1 MSFALNWLID
11 SATAG
16 TLLSATGL
24 LVLPVLRRAGLKQ
37 RWGEAIIAAC
47 MMAALLA
54 LIPGRPQL
62 SLSLI
67 HLGSNPP
74 PRAGIAGHQLHIGP
88 LAVRAAS
95 SSAALPEA
103 AAQSGSTN
111 HTATLATSLIH
122 RLTAYF
128 GAGGLWWLPIIYLC
142 GVLFMV
148 ARVAIGQ
155 WILWRLRA
163 TAWPATAA
171 AQQQWNKLLDHWRNF
186 RFSRRPRLLVAPNI
200 RSPMTFGIWRPV
212 VLIPRGL
219 CDGPNTLELQAVL
232 LHELAHIRRRDA
244 LTDAVAVIVGVF
256 FFYQPLLW
264 WLRRKVR
271 LYREYVADQQAAKG
285 MASPDC
291 YANCLL
297 ELARSRG
304 PLLEWPRP
312 ATPLLGSHSEFYR
325 RMRQLLR
332 HPTPPTCESTAQVH
346 WLLGTAITMAIVTA
360 TITLRAGAGV
370 PLWSQSSMMAMADIH
385 ANAAHTAFSPKRST
399 FNPAVLVERGTAYL
413 LRHQGPQ
420 GQWLGRYGPA
430 VTALVVKALVVSGH
444 SLTSRPVRS
453 ALTFIESCRRSDG
466 GFYSNV
472 EPIYNTAIVLRT
484 LSSLSPHRFRR
495 QIDRGLHFLQ
505 SAQAVAAPAANHP
518 GTPWLNGRSLHVALN
533 DELTMEALRG
543 AGLPAGDA
551 AVQQALA
558 MLRRN
563 SARIDKALDPQE
575 RSADEILQNYGL
587 LTYAQLKSMIYAGL
601 SRNDPR
607 VQRLVHWIRRHYTLK
622 VNPDGDNSRGR
633 YYYYLTFAKALRA
646 YGSATITD
654 AQGVKHHWRRELY
667 RQLAPRRPAN
677 GSWANHRSSAYLE
690 GNPLLATTYAV
701 LTLEQLQDP
710 RR

>member
-1 MSFALNWLID
+1 MNFTLDWIID

-16 TLLSATGL
+16 TILCTGGL
-24 LVLPVLRRAGLKQ
+24 LVLALLRGSALKQ
-37 RWGEAIIAAC
+37 RWGEAIMVAC
-47 MMAALLA
+47 TMAAFLA

-67 HLGSNPP
+67 HLRATPAP
-74 PRAGIAGHQLHIGP
+74 LAAPTQPRLHIGP
-88 LAVRAAS
+88 LADHAANSRPALPAAPQSAGQGTNISAAS
-95 SSAALPEA
+95 LTQRLINCLG
-103 AAQSGSTN
+103 QS
-111 HTATLATSLIH
+111 
-122 RLTAYF
+122 
-128 GAGGLWWLPIIYLC
+128 GLWWLPILYSFGL
-142 GVLFMV
+142 LFMLV
-148 ARVAIGQ
+148 RVAIGQ
-155 WILWRLRA
+155 WILMRLC
-163 TAWPATAA
+163 AA
-171 AQQQWNKLLDHWRNF
+171 AQPVSASARNQWNNLLANSPK
-186 RFSRRPRLLVAPNI
+186 SRWSRPPRLLVAANL
-200 RSPMTFGIWRPV
+200 RSPLTFGLWRPV
-212 VLIPRGL
+212 VLIPPNL
-219 CDGPNTLELQAVL
+219 CAPWRALELQAVL
-232 LHELAHIRRRDA
+232 LHELAHIRRRDTLA
-244 LTDAVAVIVGVF
+244 DAVVVKAGVI

-271 LYREYVADQQAAKG
+271 LYREYVADQQAAMG
-285 MASPDC
+285 MASPGR

-312 ATPLLGSHSEFYR
+312 AAPLLGSHSEFYH
-325 RMRQLLR
+325 RMKQLLR
-332 HPTPPTCESTAQVH
+332 HPTPPTRESTAQVR
-346 WLLGTAITMAIVTA
+346 WLLGTAIVLAIVTT

-370 PLWSQSSMMAMADIH
+370 PLWSQPEPPTMTTIPAQ
-385 ANAAHTAFSPKRST
+385 AAGSVLWHQHST
-399 FNPAVLVERGTAYL
+399 FNPAAAVDRGTAYL

-430 VTALVVKALVVSGH
+430 VTALVVKALAVSGH

-453 ALTFIESCRRSDG
+453 ALTFIESCHRSDG
-466 GFYSNV
+466 GFYTNV
-472 EPIYNTAIVLRT
+472 EPVYNTAIVLRT

-495 QIDRGLHFLQ
+495 QIVRGLHFLQ
-505 SAQAVAAPAANHP
+505 SAQAAAAQATKRP
-518 GTPWLNGRSLHVALN
+518 GARWLDGRSLHVAL
-533 DELTMEALRG
+533 DDALTMEALRG

-607 VQRLVHWIRRHYTLK
+607 VQRLVRWIRSHYTLK
-622 VNPDGDNSRGR
+622 VNPAGDNSRGR

-654 AQGVKHHWRRELY
+654 ARGVKHHWRWELY
-667 RQLAPRRPAN
+667 HQLAARQQAN
-677 GSWANHRSSAYLE
+677 GSWANHRASAYLE
-690 GNPLLATTYAV
+690 GNPLMATTYAV
-701 LTLEQLQDP
+701 LTLEQLQEPP
-710 RR
+710 R